1 MSDPGSGLTL
11 SSADP
16 SHPDAAR
23 LMDQLSDALQEITGD
38 SGRSSFDPEDI
49 RNGGRLFVIAR
60 DREGNAVG
68 CGAYRPLQPGI
79 AELKRMYA
87 VPGSRGIGLAI
98 LSYLERQARAAGYE
112 ALWLETRRVN
122 DRAVRFYERNG
133 YARIP
138 NFGNYAGRPEA
149 VCFEKK
155 LTWSGSPDG

>member
-1 MSDPGSGLTL
+1 MSDRGSGSGLTL
-11 SSADP
+11 SPADP
-16 SHPDAAR
+16 GHPDAAL
-23 LMDQLSDALQEITGD
+23 LMDQLSDVLQEITGD
-38 SGRSSFDPEDI
+38 SGRSSFDPDEV
-49 RNGGRLFVIAR
+49 RNAGSLFVIAR
-60 DREGNAVG
+60 DSEGNALG

-87 VPGSRGIGLAI
+87 VPGSKGVGLAV
-98 LSYLERQARAAGYE
+98 LRCLERQARAGGYE

-138 NFGNYAGRPEA
+138 NFGKYAGRPEA

-155 LTWSGSPDG
+155 FT